1 MMRKP
6 FALFLSHCSGRRI
19 RLLAP
24 LLMTLHAG
32 GSAAADII
40 QVSANSQVHTIAQ
53 AAATAKDGDTV
64 VIAPGDYYGDV
75 ATWTQDRLTIRAG
88 AGGRVRLI
96 AAGSQAEGKGIWV
109 VAGGKVTIED
119 IDFRGARAPG
129 HDGAG
134 IRLEKGQLLLRRCGF
149 TDNENGVVA
158 IDSEATLEIEN
169 SEFGNNGDGSGATH
183 TLLVGSIQSLKVSG
197 SYFHHARRGSLL
209 TSRARESLLVSNRF
223 SDESGG
229 QSGDEL
235 AFPGGGVVGLIGNII
250 EQSATTTGPAI
261 ISYGAD
267 GYTAPVNALYLA
279 SNTIVDDKPEGGILL
294 QARPGERQ
302 VQAYNN
308 LLVGG
313 STLQGGQLTGWRDRV
328 ASVVKGL
335 VKRDAGPPAAAS
347 TVEGSFVNNMQVDW
361 TALALPMRHDYR
373 LTPEAG
379 LDGKFVLPPEA
390 NDMSLA
396 PKSEYLHPARTRP
409 LTGMPT
415 MPGALQTLGP
425 ARTR

>member
-1 MMRKP
+1 MRKL
-6 FALFLSHCSGRRI
+6 FAWYGMHRSARLVC
-19 RLLAP
+19 LLAP
-24 LLMTLHAG
+24 LLLALHAG
-32 GSAAADII
+32 GGAAAEII

-109 VAGGKVTIED
+109 VNGGKVTIED

-149 TDNENGVVA
+149 TDNENGVIAV
-158 IDSEATLEIEN
+158 DGEATLEIEN
-169 SEFGNNGDGSGATH
+169 SEFGDNGDGSGATH

-209 TSRARESLLVSNRF
+209 SSRARDNLLVSNRF
-223 SDESGG
+223 TDESGG
-229 QSGDEL
+229 QSGEEL
-235 AFPGGGVVGLIGNII
+235 AFPAGGVVGLIGNII
-250 EQSATTTGPAI
+250 EQSATTTSPAI
-261 ISYGAD
+261 ISFGAD

-279 SNTIVDDKPEGGILL
+279 SNTIVDDKPEGGIPL

-308 LLVGG
+308 LLVGS
-313 STLQGGQLTGWRDRV
+313 STLQGGQPAGWRDRV

-335 VKRDAGPPAAAS
+335 VRRNGEPAAAAS
-347 TVEGSFVNNMQVDW
+347 TVEGSFVNNIQVDW
-361 TALALPMRHDYR
+361 TALALPMRYDYR
-373 LTPEAG
+373 LTSESG
-379 LDGKFVLPPEA
+379 LEGKFVLPPEA
-390 NDMSLA
+390 NGMSLA

-409 LTGMPT
+409 LTGTPT
-415 MPGALQTLGP
+415 MPGALQTTGP
-425 ARTR
+425 ARGR